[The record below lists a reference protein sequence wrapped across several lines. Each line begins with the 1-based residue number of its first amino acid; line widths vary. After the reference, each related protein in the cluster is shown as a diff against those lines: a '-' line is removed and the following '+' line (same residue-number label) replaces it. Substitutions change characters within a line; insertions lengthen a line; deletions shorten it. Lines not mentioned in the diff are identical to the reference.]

1 MKALINGVPFTF
13 TEKLT
18 VLEAVRKLGFFVP
31 TLCAY
36 PTLESTPGSCGLCI
50 VKIKYP

>member
-18 VLEAVRKLGFFVP
+18 VLEAVRKTWIFCSDSLCLPDTGKVLPVP
-31 TLCAY
+31 AVY
-36 PTLESTPGSCGLCI
+36 AS
-50 VKIKYP
+50 

>member
-18 VLEAVRKLGFFVP
+18 VLEAVRKLGFLFRLFVLTRHWKVLP
-31 TLCAY
+31 VPAVY
-36 PTLESTPGSCGLCI
+36 AS
-50 VKIKYP
+50 